1 MPVGCATRFA
11 AEGVKP
17 AVVERWTLYR
27 VTPTLSVAAPHASA
41 TWPSPPVAVSVPGA
55 LGGVA
60 SGAVIERAMSA
71 WISAA
76 VRARL

>member
-1 MPVGCATRFA
+1 M
-11 AEGVKP
+11 
-17 AVVERWTLYR
+17 
-27 VTPTLSVAAPHASA
+27 LSVAAPQLSA

-60 SGAVIERAMSA
+60 SGRLIGVFMSA

-76 VRARL
+76 LSARL